1 MHETSLLV
9 ENVGGIIVLLL
20 DAAIVMAISKRTK
33 LPFTVLLVLS
43 GAAIAFIIDTY
54 SD

>member
-20 DAAIVMAISKRTK
+20 VAAMVMAISKRIK
-33 LPFTVLLVLS
+33 VPFTVLLVPAPLS
-43 GAAIAFIIDTY
+43 H
-54 SD
+54 SL